1 MARRRARRVKGL
13 LPRLL
18 AGLWRGV
25 VWFVRHPQPLVVL
38 AVLAAALLGVWRVVT
53 QSEAFRITTIQL
65 PSDSTLEAPHS
76 LIGHNLWTVD
86 LAAVARELQAQQPR
100 LKHVRVI
107 RDLPNTLRVEV
118 AERMP
123 VAQLRLGQ
131 WYAVAADGFILP
143 GASAKP
149 LAGLPVL
156 KGLQTPKGSFKAG
169 RENTDGH
176 LRAALQ
182 IVSRLQRAPV
192 LEGHQLATVDVG
204 DARQLTFVIDDGT
217 EIRCGS
223 PAELAAHLERL
234 GPVLQMVARQQL
246 AIRYIDL
253 RFNDPVIG
261 PST

>member
-1 MARRRARRVKGL
+1 MARRRARRVQGF

-18 AGLWRGV
+18 AGLGRQAA
-25 VWFVRHPQPLVVL
+25 WFVRHPQPLIML
-38 AVLAAALLGVWRVVT
+38 AVLAAALLGLWRVVI
-53 QSEAFRITTIQL
+53 QSEAFRITTIRL
-65 PSDSTLEAPHS
+65 PSDSTLEAPSS

-86 LAAVARELQAQQPR
+86 LEAAARELQAQQPR

-118 AERMP
+118 VERAP

-131 WYAVAADGFILP
+131 WYAVAADGFLLP
-143 GASAKP
+143 GASVKP

-156 KGLQTPKGSFKAG
+156 KGLQTSRGSFKAG
-169 RENTDGH
+169 RENTDGR

-192 LEGHQLATVDVG
+192 LEGHQLTAVDVG

-223 PAELAAHLERL
+223 PEALASHLERL
-234 GPVLQMVARQQL
+234 GPVLQMVARQQI